1 MIDDCFDEDQQEEE
15 EFKAVIKII
24 KASFIG
30 SSLNTHIKTFSDV
43 ERMTKKGA
51 KLEEESLDILL
62 DISENSIT
70 SALEIIKADLKSGA
84 EQYAAN
90 SERIKAGL
98 ELFEPVSTQLNFLPD
113 INLVI

>member
-1 MIDDCFDEDQQEEE
+1 VIDDCFDEDQQEDE
-15 EFKAVIKII
+15 EFKQVIKLI
-24 KASFIG
+24 KGSFIG

-43 ERMTKKGA
+43 EKMTKKGA

-62 DISENSIT
+62 DISENSIAP
-70 SALEIIKADLKSGA
+70 ALEIIKNDLKNGA

-113 INLVI
+113 INLVV